1 LTPKNGKNSGGKQA
15 KSAAPPASKPPKP
28 PTRNGDAT
36 PGSGDYDA
44 SRIRVLKGLEGV
56 RKRPG
61 MYVGD
66 TSVRGLH
73 QIAFEA
79 VDNAVDEALAG
90 YCKNIDVIIHGDGSL
105 SVEDDG
111 RGIPVDVIPSEG
123 KPALEVVMTVLHA
136 GGKFDQLGYKVS
148 GGLHGVGISVTNALS
163 EWMITRVKRDSKL
176 YEQKFSRGIAS
187 SPLKVVGAAEGT
199 GTLQRFKPDP
209 NIFSALDFSF
219 DILQQRL
226 RELAFLNR
234 GLRINLVDERNDKR
248 QSFAYEGGI
257 KSFVEH
263 LNKNKGPLHDVRYV
277 VGERGQIQVEVA
289 LQYNEGYI
297 ENVLAYANNIHTV
310 DGGTHLAGFR
320 SAITRV
326 LNNYAKKNG
335 ILKESEAN
343 LSGEDVREGLT
354 AVISVK
360 IPNPEFEGQTKAK
373 LGSAEARSAVDDVV
387 AEALTYYLEENPGPA
402 RRIVEK
408 CANAARAREAAR
420 KARDLAR
427 RKNALDGG
435 SLPGKLADCSE
446 RDPARSEVFLVEGE
460 SAGGSAKLGR
470 DRHFQA
476 ILPLRGKILNVEK
489 ARLDKIVGHEEIR
502 TLITALGA
510 GFQADFDLSKLRYHR
525 IYIMTDAD
533 VDGAH
538 IRTLLLTFFF
548 RYMPKL
554 IEEGHLFIAQP
565 PLYQVRKGKRA
576 WYCYS
581 EPERDAALAQAGDSA
596 TIQQYKGLGEMDPE
610 QLWETTMDPDRRTVR
625 KVLLDD
631 AVAAD
636 EMFTILMGEKVEPR
650 KQFIAENARDVQ
662 NLDV

>member
-1 LTPKNGKNSGGKQA
+1 MTPA
-15 KSAAPPASKPPKP
+15 KEAKAAVRKPHDGYGAENIK
-28 PTRNGDAT
+28 
-36 PGSGDYDA
+36 
-44 SRIRVLKGLEGV
+44 VLKGLEGV

-66 TSVRGLH
+66 TSTRGLH

-90 YCKNIDVIIHGDGSL
+90 YCKNIDVTIHTDGSL

-111 RGIPVDVIPSEG
+111 RGIPVDIIASEG
-123 KPALEVVMTVLHA
+123 KPAIEVVMTVLHA

-163 EWMITRVKRDSKL
+163 EWMITRVKRDGKL
-176 YEQKFSRGIAS
+176 YEQKFTRGIPAS
-187 SPLKVVGAAEGT
+187 KLKIVGTAEGT
-199 GTLQRFKPDP
+199 GTLQHFKPDSQV
-209 NIFSALDFSF
+209 FSTLDYSF

-234 GLRINLVDERNDKR
+234 GLRINLADERADKR
-248 QSFAYEGGI
+248 QTFQYEGGI

-263 LNKNKGPLHDVRYV
+263 LNKNKGPLHDVRYI
-277 VGERGQIQVEVA
+277 VGERGQIAVEVA

-297 ENVLAYANNIHTV
+297 ENMLAYANNIHTV
-310 DGGTHLAGFR
+310 DGGTHVAGFR
-320 SAITRV
+320 SALTRV

-354 AVISVK
+354 VVISVK

-373 LGSAEARSAVDDVV
+373 LGSAEARGAVDEVV
-387 AEALTYYLEENPGPA
+387 AESLSYYLEENPGAA
-402 RRIVEK
+402 RKLVEK

-510 GFQADFDLSKLRYHR
+510 GFQSDFDISKLRYHR

-554 IEEGHLFIAQP
+554 IEQGHLFIAQP
-565 PLYQVRKGKRA
+565 PLYQVRKGKKMI
-576 WYCYS
+576 YCYR
-581 EPERDAALAQAGDSA
+581 EEDRDRALTDVGEGA

-610 QLWETTMDPDRRTVR
+610 QLWETTMDPDRRIVR

-650 KQFIAENARDVQ
+650 KQFIAENARDVV

>member
-1 LTPKNGKNSGGKQA
+1 
-15 KSAAPPASKPPKP
+15 
-28 PTRNGDAT
+28 
-36 PGSGDYDA
+36 
-44 SRIRVLKGLEGV
+44 
-56 RKRPG
+56 
-61 MYVGD
+61 
-66 TSVRGLH
+66 
-73 QIAFEA
+73 
-79 VDNAVDEALAG
+79 NAVDEALAG
-90 YCKNIDVIIHGDGSL
+90 YCKNIDVVIHSDNSL

-111 RGIPVDVIPSEG
+111 RGIPVDIIESEG
-123 KPALEVVMTVLHA
+123 KPAVEVVMPVLHA

-163 EWMITRVKRDSKL
+163 EWMVTRVKRDSKL
-176 YEQKFSRGIAS
+176 YEQKFARGIAT
-187 SPLKVVGAAEGT
+187 SPLKTVGASEGT
-199 GTLQRFKPDP
+199 GTLQHFKPDP
-209 NIFSALDFSF
+209 NVFSMLDFSF

-234 GLRINLVDERNDKR
+234 GLRINLSDERNDKR
-248 QSFAYEGGI
+248 QTFAYEGGI

-277 VGERGQIQVEVA
+277 VGERGNIQVEVA
-289 LQYNEGYI
+289 FQYNEGYI

-326 LNNYAKKNG
+326 LNNYAKKSG

-343 LSGEDVREGLT
+343 LAGEDVREGLT

-373 LGSAEARSAVDDVV
+373 LGSAEARGAVDDVV

-402 RRIVEK
+402 RRLVEK

-420 KARDLAR
+420 KARDLTR
-427 RKNALDGG
+427 RKNALEGG

-510 GFQADFDLSKLRYHR
+510 GFQADFDLAKLRYHR

-533 VDGAH
+533 VDGSH

-554 IEEGHLFIAQP
+554 IENGHLFIAQP
-565 PLYQVRKGKRA
+565 PLYQVKKGKKI
-576 WYCYS
+576 WYCYKEE
-581 EPERDAALAQAGDSA
+581 EPDTAIAEAGDGA

-610 QLWETTMDPDRRTVR
+610 QLWETTMDPERRTVR

-650 KQFIAENARDVQ
+650 KQFIADNARDVK

>member
-1 LTPKNGKNSGGKQA
+1 MT
-15 KSAAPPASKPPKP
+15 PPK
-28 PTRNGDAT
+28 
-36 PGSGDYDA
+36 GDYGA
-44 SRIRVLKGLEGV
+44 EQIKVLKGLEGV

-66 TSVRGLH
+66 TTTRGLH

-90 YCKNIDVIIHGDGSL
+90 FCRNVDVIIYKDGSL

-111 RGIPVDVIPSEG
+111 RGIPVDVIASEG

-163 EWMITRVKRDSKL
+163 EWMVTRVKRDGNV
-176 YEQKFSRGIAS
+176 YEQRFSRGLATSKMKI
-187 SPLKVVGAAEGT
+187 VGKADGT
-199 GTLQRFKPDP
+199 GTLQHFKPDP
-209 NIFSALDFSF
+209 QIFSVLEFSV

-234 GLRINLVDERNDKR
+234 GLRITLNDERTDKK
-248 QSFAYEGGI
+248 QTFQYDGGI

-277 VGERGQIQVEVA
+277 VGERGNVSVEVA
-289 LQYNEGYI
+289 FQYNEGYI

-310 DGGTHLAGFR
+310 DGGTHLAAFR
-320 SAITRV
+320 SALTRV

-360 IPNPEFEGQTKAK
+360 LPNPEFEGQTKAK
-373 LGSAEARSAVDDVV
+373 LGSAEARGAVDEVV

-402 RRIVEK
+402 RKLVEK

-446 RDPARSEVFLVEGE
+446 TDPARSEVFLVEGE
-460 SAGGSAKLGR
+460 SAGGSAKAGR

-510 GFQADFDLSKLRYHR
+510 GFQSDFDISKLRYHR

-554 IEEGHLFIAQP
+554 IEGGYLFIAQP
-565 PLYQVRKGKRA
+565 PLYQVRKGKKMI
-576 WYCYS
+576 YCYK
-581 EPERDAALAQAGDSA
+581 EEERDRALAELGDGA

-610 QLWETTMDPDRRTVR
+610 QLWETTMDPERRIAR

-636 EMFTILMGEKVEPR
+636 EIFTILMGEKVEPR
-650 KQFIAENARDVQ
+650 KQFIADNARDVV

>member
-1 LTPKNGKNSGGKQA
+1 LATKDVATTP
-15 KSAAPPASKPPKP
+15 
-28 PTRNGDAT
+28 
-36 PGSGDYDA
+36 SGDEYDA
-44 SRIRVLKGLEGV
+44 RSIKVLKGLEGV

-66 TSVRGLH
+66 TSTRGLH

-90 YCKNIDVIIHGDGSL
+90 YCSTVDVTIHADGSL
-105 SVEDDG
+105 SVVDDG
-111 RGIPVDVIPSEG
+111 RGIPVDDLPSEG
-123 KPALEVVMTVLHA
+123 KPAVEVVMTVLHA

-163 EWMITRVKRDSKL
+163 EWMITRVKRDEKL
-176 YEQKFSRGIAS
+176 YEMKFARGIATS
-187 SPLKVVGAAEGT
+187 KLKVIGAAEGS
-199 GTLQRFKPDP
+199 GTSQHFRPDP
-209 NIFSALDFSF
+209 QVFSTLEWSL

-234 GLRINLVDERNDKR
+234 GLKINLIDERVDKK
-248 QSFAYEGGI
+248 QSFCYEGGI

-263 LNKNKGPLHDVRYV
+263 LNKNKEPLHEVRYV
-277 VGERGQIQVEVA
+277 TGERSNIQVEVA
-289 LQYNEGYI
+289 FQYNDGYI
-297 ENVLAYANNIHTV
+297 ENVFAYANNIHTV
-310 DGGTHLAGFR
+310 DGGTHLSGFR
-320 SAITRV
+320 RALTRV
-326 LNNYAKKNG
+326 INNYAKKSG
-335 ILKESEAN
+335 MLKDSDGT
-343 LSGEDVREGLT
+343 LTGDDVREGLT

-373 LGSAEARSAVDDVV
+373 LGNTEAERVV
-387 AEALTYYLEENPGPA
+387 SEIVGEAIGYYLEENPGPA
-402 RRIVEK
+402 RRIVDK
-408 CANAARAREAAR
+408 CVTAARARDAAR
-420 KARDLAR
+420 KARDLTR

-446 RDPARSEVFLVEGE
+446 RDPAKSELFLVEGE

-476 ILPLRGKILNVEK
+476 ILPLKGKILNVEK
-489 ARLDKIVGHEEIR
+489 ARLDRIVSHEEIR
-502 TLITALGA
+502 TLITALGT
-510 GFQADFDLSKLRYHR
+510 GFDADFDISKLRYHR
-525 IYIMTDAD
+525 VYIMTDAD
-533 VDGAH
+533 VDGSH

-565 PLYQVRKGKRA
+565 PLYQVKKGKKLI
-576 WYCYS
+576 YCYR
-581 EPERDAALAQAGDSA
+581 EEERDAAIAQVGDGYS
-596 TIQQYKGLGEMDPE
+596 IQQYKGLGEMDPE
-610 QLWETTMDPDRRTVR
+610 QLWETTMDPDRRIVR

-631 AVAAD
+631 PIAAD
-636 EMFTILMGEKVEPR
+636 ETFTILMGEKVEPR
-650 KQFIAENARDVQ
+650 KLFIAENAREVQ

>member
-1 LTPKNGKNSGGKQA
+1 
-15 KSAAPPASKPPKP
+15 
-28 PTRNGDAT
+28 
-36 PGSGDYDA
+36 
-44 SRIRVLKGLEGV
+44 VLKGLEGV

-66 TSVRGLH
+66 TSTRGLH

-90 YCKNIDVIIHGDGSL
+90 YCSNIDVTIHADGSL
-105 SVEDDG
+105 SVIDDG
-111 RGIPVDVIPSEG
+111 RGIPVDDLPSEG
-123 KPALEVVMTVLHA
+123 KPAVEVVMTVLHA

-163 EWMITRVKRDSKL
+163 EWMVTRVKRDEKL
-176 YEQKFSRGIAS
+176 YEVKFARGVATS
-187 SPLKVVGAAEGT
+187 KLKVVGAAEGS
-199 GTLQRFKPDP
+199 GTSQHFRPDP
-209 NIFSALDFSF
+209 QVFSTLEWSL

-234 GLRINLVDERNDKR
+234 GLRINLIDERVDKK
-248 QSFAYEGGI
+248 QTFCYEGGI

-263 LNKNKGPLHDVRYV
+263 LNKNKEPLHEVRYIT
-277 VGERGQIQVEVA
+277 GERANIQVEVA
-289 LQYNEGYI
+289 FQYNDGYI
-297 ENVLAYANNIHTV
+297 ENVFAYANNIHTV
-310 DGGTHLAGFR
+310 DGGTHLSGFR
-320 SAITRV
+320 RALTRV
-326 LNNYAKKNG
+326 INNYAKKSG
-335 ILKESEAN
+335 MLKDSDGT
-343 LSGEDVREGLT
+343 LSGDDVREGLT

-373 LGSAEARSAVDDVV
+373 LGSTEAERVV
-387 AEALTYYLEENPGPA
+387 SEIVGESIGYYLEENPGPA
-402 RRIVEK
+402 RRIVDK
-408 CANAARAREAAR
+408 CVTAARARDAAR
-420 KARDLAR
+420 KARDLTR

-446 RDPARSEVFLVEGE
+446 RDPSKSELFLVEGE

-476 ILPLRGKILNVEK
+476 ILPLKGKILNVEK
-489 ARLDKIVGHEEIR
+489 ARLDRIVSHEEIR
-502 TLITALGA
+502 TLITALGT
-510 GFQADFDLSKLRYHR
+510 GFDADFDISKLRYHR
-525 IYIMTDAD
+525 VYIMTDAD
-533 VDGAH
+533 VDGSH

-554 IEEGHLFIAQP
+554 IEESHLFIAQP
-565 PLYQVRKGKRA
+565 PLYQVKKGKKLV
-576 WYCYS
+576 YCYR
-581 EPERDAALAQAGDSA
+581 EEERDAAIAQVGDGYS
-596 TIQQYKGLGEMDPE
+596 IQQYKGLGEMDPE
-610 QLWETTMDPDRRTVR
+610 QLWETTMDPDRRLVR

-636 EMFTILMGEKVEPR
+636 ETFTILMGEKVEPR
-650 KQFIAENARDVQ
+650 KLFIAENARDVQ

>member
-1 LTPKNGKNSGGKQA
+1 LATQRH
-15 KSAAPPASKPPKP
+15 AATA
-28 PTRNGDAT
+28 GDGEYGAEQ
-36 PGSGDYDA
+36 
-44 SRIRVLKGLEGV
+44 IKVLKGLEGV

-66 TSVRGLH
+66 TSTRGLH
-73 QIAFEA
+73 QIVFEA

-90 YCKNIDVIIHGDGSL
+90 FCDQIDVTIHADGSIE
-105 SVEDDG
+105 VVDDG
-111 RGIPVDVIPSEG
+111 RGIPVDVIASEG
-123 KPALEVVMTVLHA
+123 KPAIEVVMTVLHA
-136 GGKFDQLGYKVS
+136 GGKFDQRGYKVS

-163 EWMITRVKRDSKL
+163 EWMITRVKRDGRVYQMTFARGVPTSKL
-176 YEQKFSRGIAS
+176 EI
-187 SPLKVVGAAEGT
+187 VGEADGT
-199 GTLQRFKPDP
+199 GTSQHFKPDP
-209 NIFSALDFSF
+209 QIFAAKPEAKTAPPEFSL

-234 GLRINLVDERNDKR
+234 GLRINLVDERIDKK
-248 QSFAYEGGI
+248 QSFCYEGGI

-263 LNKNKGPLHDVRYV
+263 LNKNKEPLHDVRYIT
-277 VGERGQIQVEVA
+277 GERQQVQVEVA
-289 LQYNEGYI
+289 FQYNDGYI
-297 ENVLAYANNIHTV
+297 ENVFAYANNIHTV

-320 SAITRV
+320 AALTRV
-326 LNNYAKKNG
+326 LNNYAKKAG
-335 ILKESEAN
+335 MLKDADGN

-373 LGSAEARSAVDDVV
+373 LGSAEAQGVV
-387 AEALTYYLEENPGPA
+387 SEIVGEAIGYYLEENPGPA
-402 RRIVEK
+402 RRIVDK
-408 CANAARAREAAR
+408 VVTAARAREAAR
-420 KARDLAR
+420 KARDLTR

-446 RDPARSEVFLVEGE
+446 RDPAKSELFLVEGE

-476 ILPLRGKILNVEK
+476 ILPLKGKILNVEK
-489 ARLDKIVGHEEIR
+489 ARLDKIVSHEEIR
-502 TLITALGA
+502 TLITALGT
-510 GFQADFDLSKLRYHR
+510 GFDADFDVSKLRYHR
-525 IYIMTDAD
+525 VYVMTDAD
-533 VDGAH
+533 VDGSH

-565 PLYQVRKGKRA
+565 PLYQVKKGKKQT
-576 WYCYS
+576 YCYR
-581 EPERDAALAQAGDSA
+581 EEERDEIIAQYGDGYS
-596 TIQQYKGLGEMDPE
+596 IQQYKGLGEMDPE
-610 QLWETTMDPDRRTVR
+610 QLWETTMDPERRMVR

-650 KQFIAENARDVQ
+650 KLFIAENARDVK
-662 NLDV
+662 NLDI

>member
-1 LTPKNGKNSGGKQA
+1 VT
-15 KSAAPPASKPPKP
+15 PPK
-28 PTRNGDAT
+28 
-36 PGSGDYDA
+36 GDYGA
-44 SRIRVLKGLEGV
+44 EQIKVLKGLEGV

-66 TSVRGLH
+66 TTTRGLH

-90 YCKNIDVIIHGDGSL
+90 FCRNVDVIIYKDGSL

-111 RGIPVDVIPSEG
+111 RGIPVDVIASEG

-163 EWMITRVKRDSKL
+163 EWMVTRVKRDGNV
-176 YEQKFSRGIAS
+176 YEQRFSRGLATSKMKI
-187 SPLKVVGAAEGT
+187 VGKADGT
-199 GTLQRFKPDP
+199 GTLQHFKPDP
-209 NIFSALDFSF
+209 QIFSVLEFSV

-234 GLRINLVDERNDKR
+234 GLRITLNDERTDKK
-248 QSFAYEGGI
+248 QTFQYDGGI

-277 VGERGQIQVEVA
+277 VGERGNVSVEVA
-289 LQYNEGYI
+289 FQYNEGYI

-310 DGGTHLAGFR
+310 DGGTHLAAFR
-320 SAITRV
+320 SALTRV

-360 IPNPEFEGQTKAK
+360 LPNPEFEGQTKAK
-373 LGSAEARSAVDDVV
+373 LGSAEARGAVDEVV

-402 RRIVEK
+402 RKLVEK

-446 RDPARSEVFLVEGE
+446 TDPARSEVFLVEGE
-460 SAGGSAKLGR
+460 SAGGSAKAGR

-510 GFQADFDLSKLRYHR
+510 GFQSDFDISKLRYHR

-554 IEEGHLFIAQP
+554 IEGGYLFIAQP
-565 PLYQVRKGKRA
+565 PLYQVRKGKKMI
-576 WYCYS
+576 YCYK
-581 EPERDAALAQAGDSA
+581 EEERDRALAELGDGA

-610 QLWETTMDPDRRTVR
+610 QLWETTMDPDRRIAR

-636 EMFTILMGEKVEPR
+636 EIFTILMGEKVEPR
-650 KQFIAENARDVQ
+650 KQFIADNARDVV

>member
-1 LTPKNGKNSGGKQA
+1 LATRDVK
-15 KSAAPPASKPPKP
+15 AAATARKPVEGEYGAEHIK
-28 PTRNGDAT
+28 
-36 PGSGDYDA
+36 
-44 SRIRVLKGLEGV
+44 VLKGLEGV

-66 TSVRGLH
+66 TSTRGLH
-73 QIAFEA
+73 QIVFEA

-90 YCKNIDVIIHGDGSL
+90 FCRNIDVTIGADGSIC
-105 SVEDDG
+105 VDDG

-123 KPALEVVMTVLHA
+123 KPAVEVVMTVLHA

-163 EWMITRVKRDSKL
+163 EWMITRVKRDGNL
-176 YEQKFSRGIAS
+176 YEMKFARGV
-187 SPLKVVGAAEGT
+187 PTTKLEVTGTAEGT
-199 GTLQRFKPDP
+199 GTEEIFKPDP
-209 NIFSALDFSF
+209 QVFSVLDFSL

-234 GLRINLVDERNDKR
+234 GLRINLIDERVDKK
-248 QSFAYEGGI
+248 QSFCYEGGI

-263 LNKNKGPLHDVRYV
+263 LNKNKEPLHEVRYIT
-277 VGERGQIQVEVA
+277 GERSNIQVEA
-289 LQYNEGYI
+289 AFQYNDGYI
-297 ENVLAYANNIHTV
+297 ENVYADANNIHTV
-310 DGGTHLAGFR
+310 DGGTHLAGFWR
-320 SAITRV
+320 AINRV
-326 LNNYAKKNG
+326 INSYAKKSG
-335 ILKESEAN
+335 MLKESDGS
-343 LSGEDVREGLT
+343 LTREDVREGLT

-360 IPNPEFEGQTKAK
+360 LPNPEFEGQTKAK
-373 LGSAEARSAVDDVV
+373 LGSAEAEGVV
-387 AEALTYYLEENPGPA
+387 SQIVGEAIGYYFEENPGPA
-402 RRIVEK
+402 RRIVDK
-408 CANAARAREAAR
+408 CVTAARAREAAR
-420 KARDLAR
+420 KARDLTR

-446 RDPARSEVFLVEGE
+446 RDPAKSEMFLVEGE

-489 ARLDKIVGHEEIR
+489 ARLDKIVAHEEIR
-502 TLITALGA
+502 TLITALGT
-510 GFQADFDLSKLRYHR
+510 GFDADFDISKLRYHR
-525 IYIMTDAD
+525 VYIMTDAD
-533 VDGAH
+533 VDGSH

-565 PLYQVRKGKRA
+565 PLYQVKKGKKQF
-576 WYCYS
+576 YCYR
-581 EPERDAALAQAGDSA
+581 EEDRDAAIAQVGDGYS
-596 TIQQYKGLGEMDPE
+596 IQQYKGLGEMDPE
-610 QLWETTMDPDRRTVR
+610 QLWETTMDPERRTVR

-636 EMFTILMGEKVEPR
+636 ETFTILMGEKVEPR
-650 KQFIAENARDVQ
+650 KQFISDNARDVK

>member
-1 LTPKNGKNSGGKQA
+1 LAQA
-15 KSAAPPASKPPKP
+15 RKEIKATTMSKSNDGYGAENIK
-28 PTRNGDAT
+28 
-36 PGSGDYDA
+36 
-44 SRIRVLKGLEGV
+44 VLKGLEGV

-66 TSVRGLH
+66 TSTRGLH

-79 VDNAVDEALAG
+79 VDNAVDEARAG
-90 YCKNIDVIIHGDGSL
+90 YCNNIDVIIHKDGSL

-123 KPALEVVMTVLHA
+123 KPAIEVVMTVLHA

-163 EWMITRVKRDSKL
+163 EWMVTSVKRDGKL
-176 YEQKFSRGIAS
+176 YEQKFSRGI
-187 SPLKVVGAAEGT
+187 PTTKLKVVGMAEGT
-199 GTLQRFKPDP
+199 GTLQHFKPDP
-209 NIFSALDFSF
+209 QIFSTLDFSF

-234 GLRINLVDERNDKR
+234 GLRINLSDERNDKK
-248 QSFAYEGGI
+248 QSFEYEGGI

-277 VGERGQIQVEVA
+277 VGKRGNIEVEVA
-289 LQYNEGYI
+289 FQYNEGYI

-320 SAITRV
+320 SALTRV
-326 LNNYAKKNG
+326 LNNYAKKTG
-335 ILKESEAN
+335 ILKETEAN

-373 LGSAEARSAVDDVV
+373 LGSTEARGAVDDVV

-402 RRIVEK
+402 RTLVEK

-427 RKNALDGG
+427 RKNALDSG

-446 RDPARSEVFLVEGE
+446 RDPARSEIFLVEGE
-460 SAGGSAKLGR
+460 SAGGSAKAGR

-510 GFQADFDLSKLRYHR
+510 GFQSDFDITKLRYHR
-525 IYIMTDAD
+525 IYIITDAD

-548 RYMPKL
+548 RYMAKL
-554 IEEGHLFIAQP
+554 IELGHLFIAQP
-565 PLYQVRKGKRA
+565 PLYQVRKGKKIV
-576 WYCYS
+576 YCYS
-581 EPERDAALAQAGDSA
+581 EAERDKALAEYGEGS

-610 QLWETTMDPDRRTVR
+610 QLWETTMDPERRIVR

-650 KQFIAENARDVQ
+650 KQFITDNALDVV

>member
-1 LTPKNGKNSGGKQA
+1 MSQPA
-15 KSAAPPASKPPKP
+15 KDVKAP
-28 PTRNGDAT
+28 AT
-36 PGSGDYDA
+36 
-44 SRIRVLKGLEGV
+44 SRKSSDGYGAEQIKVLKGLEGV

-66 TSVRGLH
+66 TSTRGLH

-90 YCKNIDVIIHGDGSL
+90 YCNNIDVIIHKDGSL

-123 KPALEVVMTVLHA
+123 KPAIEVVMTVLHA

-163 EWMITRVKRDSKL
+163 EWMVTRVKRDGKL
-176 YEQKFSRGIAS
+176 YEQKFSRGI
-187 SPLKVVGAAEGT
+187 PTTKLKVVGMAEGT
-199 GTLQRFKPDP
+199 GTLQHFKPDP
-209 NIFSALDFSF
+209 QVFSTLDYSF

-234 GLRINLVDERNDKR
+234 GLRINLSDERNDKK
-248 QSFAYEGGI
+248 QSFEYEGGI

-277 VGERGQIQVEVA
+277 VGKRGNIEVEVA
-289 LQYNEGYI
+289 FQYNEGYI
-297 ENVLAYANNIHTV
+297 ENVLAFANNIHTV

-320 SAITRV
+320 SALTRV
-326 LNNYAKKNG
+326 LNNYAKKTG
-335 ILKESEAN
+335 ILKEAEAN

-373 LGSAEARSAVDDVV
+373 LGSTEARGAVDDVV

-402 RRIVEK
+402 RKLVEK

-427 RKNALDGG
+427 RKNALDSG

-446 RDPARSEVFLVEGE
+446 RDPARSEIFLVEGE
-460 SAGGSAKLGR
+460 SAGGSAKAGR

-510 GFQADFDLSKLRYHR
+510 GFQSDFDISKLRYHR

-554 IEEGHLFIAQP
+554 IELGHLFIAQP
-565 PLYQVRKGKRA
+565 PLYQVRKGKKLV
-576 WYCYS
+576 YCYT
-581 EPERDAALAQAGDSA
+581 EAERDKALAEYGEGS

-610 QLWETTMDPDRRTVR
+610 QLWETTMDPERRMVR

-650 KQFIAENARDVQ
+650 KQFITDNALDVV

>member
-1 LTPKNGKNSGGKQA
+1 MTPKTKDAKAATARTTNGYGAENIK
-15 KSAAPPASKPPKP
+15 
-28 PTRNGDAT
+28 
-36 PGSGDYDA
+36 
-44 SRIRVLKGLEGV
+44 VLKGLEGV

-66 TSVRGLH
+66 TSTRGLH

-90 YCKNIDVIIHGDGSL
+90 YCRNVEVSIHKDGSL

-123 KPALEVVMTVLHA
+123 KPAVEVVMTTLHA
-136 GGKFDQLGYKVS
+136 GGKFDTLGYKVS

-163 EWMITRVKRDSKL
+163 EWTITRVKRDGKL
-176 YEQKFSRGIAS
+176 YEQRFARGIAS
-187 SPLKVVGAAEGT
+187 SKLKTLGPADGS
-199 GTLQRFKPDP
+199 GTLQHFKPDP
-209 NIFSALDFSF
+209 EIFSTLEFSA

-234 GLRINLVDERNDKR
+234 GLHITLGDERTDKK
-248 QSFAYEGGI
+248 QVFAYEGGI

-263 LNKNKGPLHDVRYV
+263 LNKNKGPLHDTRYV
-277 VGERGQIQVEVA
+277 VGTRGKIEVEVA
-289 LQYNEGYI
+289 FQYNEGYI

-320 SAITRV
+320 SALTRV

-373 LGSAEARSAVDDVV
+373 LGSAEARGAVDDVV
-387 AEALTYYLEENPGPA
+387 AEAMTYYLEENPGPA
-402 RRIVEK
+402 RKLVEK

-427 RKNALDGG
+427 RKSALDGG

-446 RDPARSEVFLVEGE
+446 RDPERSEVFLVEGE

-510 GFQADFDLSKLRYHR
+510 GFQSDFDISKLRYHR

-565 PLYQVRKGKRA
+565 PLYQVRKGKKTV
-576 WYCYS
+576 YCYK
-581 EPERDAALAQAGDSA
+581 EEDRDKALAEMGDGA

-610 QLWETTMDPDRRTVR
+610 QLWETTMDPERRTVR

-650 KQFIAENARDVQ
+650 KQFIAENARDVV

>member
-1 LTPKNGKNSGGKQA
+1 MTPKTKDAKATTARTQNGYGAENIK
-15 KSAAPPASKPPKP
+15 
-28 PTRNGDAT
+28 
-36 PGSGDYDA
+36 
-44 SRIRVLKGLEGV
+44 VLKGLEGV

-66 TSVRGLH
+66 TSTRGLH

-90 YCKNIDVIIHGDGSL
+90 YCRNVEVTIHKDGSL

-123 KPALEVVMTVLHA
+123 KPAVEVVMTTLHA
-136 GGKFDQLGYKVS
+136 GGKFDTLGYKVS

-163 EWMITRVKRDSKL
+163 EWTITRVKRDGKL
-176 YEQKFSRGIAS
+176 YEQRFARGLAS
-187 SPLKVVGAAEGT
+187 SKLKTLGPAEGS
-199 GTLQRFKPDP
+199 GTLQHFKPDP
-209 NIFSALDFSF
+209 EIFSTLEFSA

-234 GLRINLVDERNDKR
+234 GLHITLTDERTDKK
-248 QSFAYEGGI
+248 QVFAYEGGI

-263 LNKNKGPLHDVRYV
+263 LNKNKGPLHDARYV
-277 VGERGQIQVEVA
+277 VGTRGKIEVEVA
-289 LQYNEGYI
+289 FQYNEGYI

-320 SAITRV
+320 SALTRV

-373 LGSAEARSAVDDVV
+373 LGSAEARGAVDDVV

-402 RRIVEK
+402 RKLVEK

-427 RKNALDGG
+427 RKSALDGG

-446 RDPARSEVFLVEGE
+446 RDPERSEVFLVEGE

-510 GFQADFDLSKLRYHR
+510 GFQSDFDISKLRYHR

-565 PLYQVRKGKRA
+565 PLYQVRKGKKTV
-576 WYCYS
+576 YCYK
-581 EPERDAALAQAGDSA
+581 EEDRDKALAEIGDGA

-610 QLWETTMDPDRRTVR
+610 QLWETTMDPERRTVR

-650 KQFIAENARDVQ
+650 KQFIAENARDVV

>member
-1 LTPKNGKNSGGKQA
+1 MT
-15 KSAAPPASKPPKP
+15 PPK
-28 PTRNGDAT
+28 
-36 PGSGDYDA
+36 GDYGA
-44 SRIRVLKGLEGV
+44 EQIKVLKGLEGV

-66 TSVRGLH
+66 TTTRGLH

-90 YCKNIDVIIHGDGSL
+90 FCHDVDVIIHKDGSL

-111 RGIPVDVIPSEG
+111 RGIPVDVIASEG

-163 EWMITRVKRDSKL
+163 EWLVARVKRDGNV
-176 YEQKFSRGIAS
+176 YEQRFSRGVPTS
-187 SPLKVVGAAEGT
+187 KMKVVGKAEGT
-199 GTLQRFKPDP
+199 GTIVQFKPDP
-209 NIFSALDFSF
+209 QIFSVLDFSVE
-219 DILQQRL
+219 ILQQRL

-234 GLRINLVDERNDKR
+234 GLRITLSDERSDKK
-248 QSFAYEGGI
+248 QAFQYDGGI

-263 LNKNKGPLHDVRYV
+263 LNKNKGALHDVRYV
-277 VGERGQIQVEVA
+277 AGERGNVSVEVA
-289 LQYNEGYI
+289 FQYNEGYI

-320 SAITRV
+320 SALTRV
-326 LNNYAKKNG
+326 LNNYAKRNG

-360 IPNPEFEGQTKAK
+360 LPNPEFEGQTKAK
-373 LGSAEARSAVDDVV
+373 LGSAEARGAVDEIV

-402 RRIVEK
+402 RKLVEK

-446 RDPARSEVFLVEGE
+446 TDPARSEIFLVEGE
-460 SAGGSAKLGR
+460 SAGGSAKAGR

-510 GFQADFDLSKLRYHR
+510 GFQSDFDLSKLRYHR

-548 RYMPKL
+548 RYMSKL

-565 PLYQVRKGKRA
+565 PLYQVRKGKKMI
-576 WYCYS
+576 YCYK
-581 EPERDAALAQAGDSA
+581 EEERDRALAEVGDGA

-610 QLWETTMDPDRRTVR
+610 QLWETTMDPSGASSAKCCLTTRWRRTR
-625 KVLLDD
+625 CSRFSW
-631 AVAAD
+631 ARRSSPASSSS
-636 EMFTILMGEKVEPR
+636 PR
-650 KQFIAENARDVQ
+650 TRATSSTSTFRV
-662 NLDV
+662 

>member
-1 LTPKNGKNSGGKQA
+1 LSQPA
-15 KSAAPPASKPPKP
+15 KDVK
-28 PTRNGDAT
+28 AT
-36 PGSGDYDA
+36 S
-44 SRIRVLKGLEGV
+44 SRKSTDGYGAEQIKVLKGLEGV

-66 TSVRGLH
+66 TSTRGLH
-73 QIAFEA
+73 QTAFEA

-90 YCKNIDVIIHGDGSL
+90 YCNNIDVIIHKDGSL

-123 KPALEVVMTVLHA
+123 KPAIEVVMTVLHA

-163 EWMITRVKRDSKL
+163 EWMVTRVKRDGKL
-176 YEQKFSRGIAS
+176 YEQKFSRGI
-187 SPLKVVGAAEGT
+187 PTTKLKVVGMAEGT
-199 GTLQRFKPDP
+199 GTLQQFKPDP
-209 NIFSALDFSF
+209 QIFSALDFSF

-234 GLRINLVDERNDKR
+234 GLRINLSDERNDKK
-248 QSFAYEGGI
+248 QSFEYEGGI

-277 VGERGQIQVEVA
+277 VGKRGNIEVEVA
-289 LQYNEGYI
+289 FQYNEGYI

-320 SAITRV
+320 SALTRV
-326 LNNYAKKNG
+326 LNNYAKKTG
-335 ILKESEAN
+335 ILKEAEAN

-373 LGSAEARSAVDDVV
+373 LGSTEARGAVDDVV

-402 RRIVEK
+402 RKLVEK

-427 RKNALDGG
+427 RKSALDSG

-446 RDPARSEVFLVEGE
+446 RDPARSEIFLVEGE
-460 SAGGSAKLGR
+460 SAGGSAKAGR

-510 GFQADFDLSKLRYHR
+510 GFQSDFDISKLRYHR

-548 RYMPKL
+548 RYMAKL
-554 IEEGHLFIAQP
+554 IELGHLFIAQP
-565 PLYQVRKGKRA
+565 PLYQVRKGKKIV
-576 WYCYS
+576 YCYT
-581 EPERDAALAQAGDSA
+581 EEERDKALAEYGEGS

-610 QLWETTMDPDRRTVR
+610 QLWETTMDPDRRMVR

-650 KQFIAENARDVQ
+650 KQFITDNALDVV

>member
-1 LTPKNGKNSGGKQA
+1 LSQPA
-15 KSAAPPASKPPKP
+15 KDVK
-28 PTRNGDAT
+28 AT
-36 PGSGDYDA
+36 S
-44 SRIRVLKGLEGV
+44 SRKSTDGYGAEQIKVLKGLEGV

-66 TSVRGLH
+66 TSTRGLH

-90 YCKNIDVIIHGDGSL
+90 YCNNIDVIIHKDGSL

-123 KPALEVVMTVLHA
+123 KPAIEVVMTVLHA

-163 EWMITRVKRDSKL
+163 EWMVTRVKRDGKL
-176 YEQKFSRGIAS
+176 YEQKFSRGI
-187 SPLKVVGAAEGT
+187 PTTKLKVVGMAEGT
-199 GTLQRFKPDP
+199 GTLQQFKPDP
-209 NIFSALDFSF
+209 QIFSALDFSF

-234 GLRINLVDERNDKR
+234 GLRINLSDERNDKK
-248 QSFAYEGGI
+248 QSFEYEGGI

-277 VGERGQIQVEVA
+277 VGKRGNIEVEVA
-289 LQYNEGYI
+289 FQYNEGYI

-320 SAITRV
+320 SALTRV
-326 LNNYAKKNG
+326 LNNYAKKTG
-335 ILKESEAN
+335 ILKEAEAN

-373 LGSAEARSAVDDVV
+373 LGSTEARGAVDDVV

-402 RRIVEK
+402 RKLVEK

-427 RKNALDGG
+427 RKSALDSG

-446 RDPARSEVFLVEGE
+446 RDPARSEIFLVEGE
-460 SAGGSAKLGR
+460 SAGGSAKAGR

-510 GFQADFDLSKLRYHR
+510 GFQSDFDISKLRYHR

-548 RYMPKL
+548 RYMAKL
-554 IEEGHLFIAQP
+554 IELGHLFIAQP
-565 PLYQVRKGKRA
+565 PLYQVRKGKKIV
-576 WYCYS
+576 YCYT
-581 EPERDAALAQAGDSA
+581 EEERDKALAEYGEGS

-610 QLWETTMDPDRRTVR
+610 QLWETTMDPDRRMVR

-650 KQFIAENARDVQ
+650 KQFITDNALDVV

>member
-1 LTPKNGKNSGGKQA
+1 MT
-15 KSAAPPASKPPKP
+15 PPK
-28 PTRNGDAT
+28 
-36 PGSGDYDA
+36 GDYGA
-44 SRIRVLKGLEGV
+44 EQIKVLKGLEGV

-66 TSVRGLH
+66 TTTRGLH

-90 YCKNIDVIIHGDGSL
+90 FCRNVDVVIYKDGSL

-111 RGIPVDVIPSEG
+111 RGIPVDVIASEG

-163 EWMITRVKRDSKL
+163 EWMVTKVKRDGNV
-176 YEQKFSRGIAS
+176 YEQRFSRGLATSKMKI
-187 SPLKVVGAAEGT
+187 VGKADGT
-199 GTLQRFKPDP
+199 GTLQHFKPDP
-209 NIFSALDFSF
+209 QIFSVLEFSV

-234 GLRINLVDERNDKR
+234 GLRITLNDERTDKK
-248 QSFAYEGGI
+248 QTFQYDGGI

-277 VGERGQIQVEVA
+277 VGERGNVSVEVA
-289 LQYNEGYI
+289 FQYNEGYI

-310 DGGTHLAGFR
+310 DGGTHLAAFR
-320 SAITRV
+320 SALTRV
-326 LNNYAKKNG
+326 LNTYAKKNG

-354 AVISVK
+354 AVVSVK
-360 IPNPEFEGQTKAK
+360 LPNPEFEGQTKAK
-373 LGSAEARSAVDDVV
+373 LGSAEARGAVDEIV

-402 RRIVEK
+402 RKLVEK

-446 RDPARSEVFLVEGE
+446 TDPAAVKCSWLKANLPAAAQRPDATAISRRFCHY
-460 SAGGSAKLGR
+460 AAK
-470 DRHFQA
+470 FS
-476 ILPLRGKILNVEK
+476 
-489 ARLDKIVGHEEIR
+489 
-502 TLITALGA
+502 T
-510 GFQADFDLSKLRYHR
+510 SKKP
-525 IYIMTDAD
+525 A
-533 VDGAH
+533 
-538 IRTLLLTFFF
+538 
-548 RYMPKL
+548 
-554 IEEGHLFIAQP
+554 
-565 PLYQVRKGKRA
+565 
-576 WYCYS
+576 
-581 EPERDAALAQAGDSA
+581 
-596 TIQQYKGLGEMDPE
+596 
-610 QLWETTMDPDRRTVR
+610 
-625 KVLLDD
+625 
-631 AVAAD
+631 
-636 EMFTILMGEKVEPR
+636 
-650 KQFIAENARDVQ
+650 
-662 NLDV
+662 

>member
-1 LTPKNGKNSGGKQA
+1 MT
-15 KSAAPPASKPPKP
+15 PPK
-28 PTRNGDAT
+28 
-36 PGSGDYDA
+36 GDYGA
-44 SRIRVLKGLEGV
+44 EQIKVLKGLEGV

-66 TSVRGLH
+66 TTTRGLH

-90 YCKNIDVIIHGDGSL
+90 FCRNVDVIIYKDGSL

-111 RGIPVDVIPSEG
+111 RGIPVDVIASEG

-163 EWMITRVKRDSKL
+163 EWMVTRVKRDGNV
-176 YEQKFSRGIAS
+176 YEQRFSRGLATSKMKI
-187 SPLKVVGAAEGT
+187 VGKADGT
-199 GTLQRFKPDP
+199 GTLQHFKPDP
-209 NIFSALDFSF
+209 QIFSVLEFSV

-234 GLRINLVDERNDKR
+234 GLRITLNDERTDKK
-248 QSFAYEGGI
+248 QTFQYDGGI

-277 VGERGQIQVEVA
+277 VGERGNVSVEVA
-289 LQYNEGYI
+289 FQYNEGYI

-310 DGGTHLAGFR
+310 DGGTHLAAFR
-320 SAITRV
+320 SALTRV

-360 IPNPEFEGQTKAK
+360 LPNPEFEGQTKAK
-373 LGSAEARSAVDDVV
+373 LGSAEARGAVDEVV

-402 RRIVEK
+402 RKLVEK

-446 RDPARSEVFLVEGE
+446 TDPARSEVFLVEGE
-460 SAGGSAKLGR
+460 SAGGSAKAGR

-510 GFQADFDLSKLRYHR
+510 GFQSDFDISKLRYHR

-554 IEEGHLFIAQP
+554 IEGGYLFIAQP
-565 PLYQVRKGKRA
+565 PLYQVRKGKKMI
-576 WYCYS
+576 YCYK
-581 EPERDAALAQAGDSA
+581 EEERDRALAELGDGA

-610 QLWETTMDPDRRTVR
+610 QLWETTMDPDRRIAR

-636 EMFTILMGEKVEPR
+636 EIFTILMGEKVEPR
-650 KQFIAENARDVQ
+650 KQFIADNARDVV

>member
-1 LTPKNGKNSGGKQA
+1 LTPA
-15 KSAAPPASKPPKP
+15 KEAKAVA
-28 PTRNGDAT
+28 RT
-36 PGSGDYDA
+36 PNDGYGA
-44 SRIRVLKGLEGV
+44 ENIKVLKGLEGV

-66 TSVRGLH
+66 TSTRGLH

-90 YCKNIDVIIHGDGSL
+90 YCKNIDVTIHKDGSL

-111 RGIPVDVIPSEG
+111 RGIPVDVIATEG
-123 KPALEVVMTVLHA
+123 KPAIEVVMTVLHA

-163 EWMITRVKRDSKL
+163 EWMVTRVKRDGKL
-176 YEQKFSRGIAS
+176 YEQKFARGIPAS
-187 SPLKVVGAAEGT
+187 KLKVLGPAEGT
-199 GTLQRFKPDP
+199 GTLQLFKPDP
-209 NIFSALDFSF
+209 QIFSTLEYSF

-234 GLRINLVDERNDKR
+234 GLRINLTDERADKK
-248 QSFAYEGGI
+248 QTFQYEGGI

-263 LNKNKGPLHDVRYV
+263 LNKNKGPLHDVRYI
-277 VGERGQIQVEVA
+277 VGERGLIAVEVA

-297 ENVLAYANNIHTV
+297 ENMLAYANNIHTV
-310 DGGTHLAGFR
+310 DGGTHVAGFR
-320 SAITRV
+320 SALTRV

-354 AVISVK
+354 VVISVK
-360 IPNPEFEGQTKAK
+360 LPNPEFEGQTKAK
-373 LGSAEARSAVDDVV
+373 LGSAEARGAVDEVV
-387 AEALTYYLEENPGPA
+387 AEALSYYLEENPGAA
-402 RRIVEK
+402 RKLVEK

-510 GFQADFDLSKLRYHR
+510 GFQSDFDITKLRYHR

-565 PLYQVRKGKRA
+565 PLYQVRKGKKMI
-576 WYCYS
+576 YCYR
-581 EPERDAALAQAGDSA
+581 EEDRDRALAEVGEGA

-610 QLWETTMDPDRRTVR
+610 QLWETTMDPDRRIVR

-650 KQFIAENARDVQ
+650 KQFIAENARDVV

>member
-1 LTPKNGKNSGGKQA
+1 LATKDVATTP
-15 KSAAPPASKPPKP
+15 
-28 PTRNGDAT
+28 
-36 PGSGDYDA
+36 SGDEYDA
-44 SRIRVLKGLEGV
+44 RSIKVLKGLEGV

-66 TSVRGLH
+66 TSTRGLH

-90 YCKNIDVIIHGDGSL
+90 YCSNIDVTIHADGSL
-105 SVEDDG
+105 SVVDDG
-111 RGIPVDVIPSEG
+111 RGIPVDDLPSEG
-123 KPALEVVMTVLHA
+123 KPAVEVVMTVLHA

-163 EWMITRVKRDSKL
+163 EWMITRVKRDEKL
-176 YEQKFSRGIAS
+176 YEMKFARGIATS
-187 SPLKVVGAAEGT
+187 KLKVIGAAEGS
-199 GTLQRFKPDP
+199 GTSQHFRPDP
-209 NIFSALDFSF
+209 QVFSTLEWSL

-234 GLRINLVDERNDKR
+234 GLRINLVDERVDKK
-248 QSFAYEGGI
+248 QSFCYEGGI

-263 LNKNKGPLHDVRYV
+263 LNKNKEPLHEVRYV
-277 VGERGQIQVEVA
+277 TGERSNIQVEVA
-289 LQYNEGYI
+289 FQYNDGYI
-297 ENVLAYANNIHTV
+297 ENVFAYANNIHTV
-310 DGGTHLAGFR
+310 DGGTHLSGFR
-320 SAITRV
+320 RALTRV
-326 LNNYAKKNG
+326 INNYAKKSG
-335 ILKESEAN
+335 MLKDSDGT
-343 LSGEDVREGLT
+343 LTGDDVREGLT

-373 LGSAEARSAVDDVV
+373 LGSTEAERVV
-387 AEALTYYLEENPGPA
+387 SEIVGEAIGYYLEENPGPA
-402 RRIVEK
+402 RRIVDK
-408 CANAARAREAAR
+408 CVTAARARDAAR
-420 KARDLAR
+420 KARDLTR

-446 RDPARSEVFLVEGE
+446 RDPSKSELFLVEGE

-476 ILPLRGKILNVEK
+476 ILPLKGKILNVEK
-489 ARLDKIVGHEEIR
+489 ARLDRIVSHEEIR
-502 TLITALGA
+502 TLITALGT
-510 GFQADFDLSKLRYHR
+510 GFHEDFDASKLRYHR

-565 PLYQVRKGKRA
+565 PLYQVKKGKKLI
-576 WYCYS
+576 YCYR
-581 EPERDAALAQAGDSA
+581 EEERDAAIAQVGDGYS
-596 TIQQYKGLGEMDPE
+596 IQQYKGLGEMDPE
-610 QLWETTMDPDRRTVR
+610 QLWETTMDPERRIVR

-631 AVAAD
+631 TVAAD
-636 EMFTILMGEKVEPR
+636 ETFTILMGEKVEPR
-650 KQFIAENARDVQ
+650 KLFIAENAREVQ

>member
-1 LTPKNGKNSGGKQA
+1 LTPPA
-15 KSAAPPASKPPKP
+15 KESK
-28 PTRNGDAT
+28 TT
-36 PGSGDYDA
+36 P
-44 SRIRVLKGLEGV
+44 SRTSSDGYGAEQIKVLKGLEGV
-56 RKRPG
+56 RKRPA

-66 TSVRGLH
+66 TSTRGLH

-90 YCKNIDVIIHGDGSL
+90 YWNHIEVVIHTDGSL

-111 RGIPVDVIPSEG
+111 RGIPVDVIASEG
-123 KPALEVVMTVLHA
+123 KPAIEVVMTVLHA

-163 EWMITRVKRDSKL
+163 EWMVTRVKRDGKL
-176 YEQKFSRGIAS
+176 YEQKFSRGVAAS
-187 SPLKVVGAAEGT
+187 KLKVLGPAEGT
-199 GTLQRFKPDP
+199 GTLQHFKPDP
-209 NIFSALDFSF
+209 QIFQTLEFSV

-234 GLRINLVDERNDKR
+234 GLRIDLTDERSDKK
-248 QSFAYEGGI
+248 QSFEYEGGI

-277 VGERGQIQVEVA
+277 VGTRGKIEVEVA
-289 LQYNEGYI
+289 FQYNEGYI

-335 ILKESEAN
+335 ILKEAEAN

-373 LGSAEARSAVDDVV
+373 LGSAEARGAVDEEV
-387 AEALTYYLEENPGPA
+387 AEALTYYLEENPGPG
-402 RRIVEK
+402 RKLVEK

-427 RKNALDGG
+427 RKSALDSG

-446 RDPARSEVFLVEGE
+446 RDPQRSEIFLVEGE
-460 SAGGSAKLGR
+460 SAGGSA
-470 DRHFQA
+470 
-476 ILPLRGKILNVEK
+476 
-489 ARLDKIVGHEEIR
+489 
-502 TLITALGA
+502 
-510 GFQADFDLSKLRYHR
+510 
-525 IYIMTDAD
+525 
-533 VDGAH
+533 
-538 IRTLLLTFFF
+538 
-548 RYMPKL
+548 
-554 IEEGHLFIAQP
+554 
-565 PLYQVRKGKRA
+565 
-576 WYCYS
+576 
-581 EPERDAALAQAGDSA
+581 
-596 TIQQYKGLGEMDPE
+596 
-610 QLWETTMDPDRRTVR
+610 
-625 KVLLDD
+625 
-631 AVAAD
+631 
-636 EMFTILMGEKVEPR
+636 
-650 KQFIAENARDVQ
+650 
-662 NLDV
+662 

>member
-1 LTPKNGKNSGGKQA
+1 MYAPHGESSKQLAQTA
-15 KSAAPPASKPPKP
+15 KEARAGASRKSHDDYSAAQIK
-28 PTRNGDAT
+28 
-36 PGSGDYDA
+36 
-44 SRIRVLKGLEGV
+44 VLKGLEGV

-66 TSVRGLH
+66 TSTRGLH

-90 YCKNIDVIIHGDGSL
+90 YCRNIEVAIYKDGSL

-111 RGIPVDVIPSEG
+111 RGIPVDIIPSEG
-123 KPALEVVMTVLHA
+123 KPAIEVVMTVLHA

-163 EWMITRVKRDSKL
+163 EWMVTRVKRDGKL
-176 YEQKFSRGIAS
+176 YEQKFSRGVATS
-187 SPLKVVGAAEGT
+187 KLRTVGTAEGT
-199 GTLQRFKPDP
+199 GTLQHFKPDP
-209 NIFSALDFSF
+209 QIFSTLDFSF

-234 GLRINLVDERNDKR
+234 GLRITLTDQRVDK
-248 QSFAYEGGI
+248 QQTFQYEGGI

-263 LNKNKGPLHDVRYV
+263 LNKNKGPLHDVRYIT
-277 VGERGQIQVEVA
+277 GERGKIAVEVA

-320 SAITRV
+320 SALTRV

-360 IPNPEFEGQTKAK
+360 LPNPEFEGQTKAK
-373 LGSAEARSAVDDVV
+373 LGSAEARGAVDEIV

-402 RRIVEK
+402 RKLVEK

-427 RKNALDGG
+427 RKSALDGG

-446 RDPARSEVFLVEGE
+446 RDPSRSEVFLVEGE

-510 GFQADFDLSKLRYHR
+510 GFQSDFDIAKLRYHR

-565 PLYQVRKGKRA
+565 PLYQVRKGKKA
-576 WYCYS
+576 IYCYR
-581 EPERDAALAQAGDSA
+581 EEDRDKALAEAGDGA

-610 QLWETTMDPDRRTVR
+610 QLWETTMDPERRIVR

-650 KQFIAENARDVQ
+650 KQFIADNARDVV
-662 NLDV
+662 NLDI

>member
-1 LTPKNGKNSGGKQA
+1 VTPKTKDAKAATARTTNGYGAENIK
-15 KSAAPPASKPPKP
+15 
-28 PTRNGDAT
+28 
-36 PGSGDYDA
+36 
-44 SRIRVLKGLEGV
+44 VLKGLEGV

-66 TSVRGLH
+66 TSTRGLH

-90 YCKNIDVIIHGDGSL
+90 YCRNVEVSIHKDGSL

-123 KPALEVVMTVLHA
+123 KPAVEVVMTTLHA
-136 GGKFDQLGYKVS
+136 GGKFDTLGYKVS

-163 EWMITRVKRDSKL
+163 EWTITRVKRDGKL
-176 YEQKFSRGIAS
+176 YEQRFARGIAS
-187 SPLKVVGAAEGT
+187 SKLKTLGPADGS
-199 GTLQRFKPDP
+199 GTLQHFKPDP
-209 NIFSALDFSF
+209 EIFSTLEFSA

-234 GLRINLVDERNDKR
+234 GLHITLGDERTDKK
-248 QSFAYEGGI
+248 QVFAYEGGI

-263 LNKNKGPLHDVRYV
+263 LNKNKGPLHDTRYV
-277 VGERGQIQVEVA
+277 VGTRGKIEVEVA
-289 LQYNEGYI
+289 FQYNEGYI

-320 SAITRV
+320 SALTRV

-373 LGSAEARSAVDDVV
+373 LGSAEARGAVDDVV
-387 AEALTYYLEENPGPA
+387 AEAMTYYLEENPGPA
-402 RRIVEK
+402 RKLVEK

-427 RKNALDGG
+427 RKSALDGG

-446 RDPARSEVFLVEGE
+446 RDPERSEVFLVEGE

-510 GFQADFDLSKLRYHR
+510 GFQSDFDISKLRYHR

-565 PLYQVRKGKRA
+565 PLYQVRKGKKTV
-576 WYCYS
+576 YCYK
-581 EPERDAALAQAGDSA
+581 EEDRDKALAEMGDGA

-610 QLWETTMDPDRRTVR
+610 QLWETTMDPERRTVR

-650 KQFIAENARDVQ
+650 KQFIAENARDVV

>member
-1 LTPKNGKNSGGKQA
+1 MSQPA
-15 KSAAPPASKPPKP
+15 KDVK
-28 PTRNGDAT
+28 TT
-36 PGSGDYDA
+36 A
-44 SRIRVLKGLEGV
+44 SRKSSDGYGAEQIKVLKGLEGV

-66 TSVRGLH
+66 TSTRGLH

-90 YCKNIDVIIHGDGSL
+90 YCRNIEVIIHKDNSL

-111 RGIPVDVIPSEG
+111 RGIPVDIIPSEG
-123 KPALEVVMTVLHA
+123 KPAIEVVMTVLHA

-163 EWMITRVKRDSKL
+163 EWMVTRVKRDGKL
-176 YEQKFSRGIAS
+176 YEQKFSRGIPTS
-187 SPLKVVGAAEGT
+187 KLKVVGMAEGT
-199 GTLQRFKPDP
+199 GTLQHFKPDP
-209 NIFSALDFSF
+209 QIFSVLDFSF

-234 GLRINLVDERNDKR
+234 GLRINLSDERTEKK
-248 QSFAYEGGI
+248 QTFEYEGGI

-263 LNKNKGPLHDVRYV
+263 LNKNKGPLHEVRYV
-277 VGERGQIQVEVA
+277 VGKRGNIEVEVA
-289 LQYNEGYI
+289 FQYNEGYI

-320 SAITRV
+320 SALTRV
-326 LNNYAKKNG
+326 LNNYAKKTG
-335 ILKESEAN
+335 ILKETEAN

-373 LGSAEARSAVDDVV
+373 LGSTEARGAVDDVV

-402 RRIVEK
+402 RKLVEK

-427 RKNALDGG
+427 RKNALDSG

-446 RDPARSEVFLVEGE
+446 RDPARSEIFLVEGE
-460 SAGGSAKLGR
+460 SAGGSAKAGR

-510 GFQADFDLSKLRYHR
+510 GFQSDFDITKLRYHR

-565 PLYQVRKGKRA
+565 PLYQVRKGKKIV
-576 WYCYS
+576 YCYT
-581 EPERDAALAQAGDSA
+581 EDERDKALTELGEGS

-610 QLWETTMDPDRRTVR
+610 QLWETTMDPERRMVR

-650 KQFIAENARDVQ
+650 KQFITDNALDVV

>member
-1 LTPKNGKNSGGKQA
+1 MTPAKETQA
-15 KSAAPPASKPPKP
+15 
-28 PTRNGDAT
+28 G
-36 PGSGDYDA
+36 A
-44 SRIRVLKGLEGV
+44 SRRSSDGYGAENIKVLKGLEGV

-66 TSVRGLH
+66 TSTRGLH

-79 VDNAVDEALAG
+79 IDNAVDEALAG
-90 YCKNIDVIIHGDGSL
+90 FCTTIDVVIHKDGSL

-111 RGIPVDVIPSEG
+111 RGIPVDVIASEG
-123 KPALEVVMTVLHA
+123 KPAIEVVMTTLHA
-136 GGKFDQLGYKVS
+136 GGKFDTLGYKVS
-148 GGLHGVGISVTNALS
+148 GGLHGVGVSVTNALS
-163 EWMITRVKRDSKL
+163 EWVITRVKRDGKL
-176 YEQKFSRGIAS
+176 YEQKFARGIAVS
-187 SPLKVVGAAEGT
+187 KLKVLGEAEGT
-199 GTLQRFKPDP
+199 GTLQHFKPDAQ
-209 NIFSALDFSF
+209 IFSTLDFSF

-234 GLRINLVDERNDKR
+234 GLRINLVDERNDKK

-277 VGERGQIQVEVA
+277 VGTRGKIEVEVA
-289 LQYNEGYI
+289 FQYNEGYI

-320 SAITRV
+320 SALTRV
-326 LNNYAKKNG
+326 LNNYAKKNN

-373 LGSAEARSAVDDVV
+373 LGSAEARGAVDEVV
-387 AEALTYYLEENPGPA
+387 AEAMTFYLEENPGPA
-402 RRIVEK
+402 RKLVEK

-427 RKNALDGG
+427 RKSALDGG

-510 GFQADFDLSKLRYHR
+510 GFQSDFDISKLRYHR

-565 PLYQVRKGKRA
+565 PLYQVRKGKKII
-576 WYCYS
+576 YCYR
-581 EPERDAALAQAGDSA
+581 EEDRDRALAEVGDGA

-610 QLWETTMDPDRRTVR
+610 QLWETTMDPERRIVR

-650 KQFIAENARDVQ
+650 KQFIADNARDVV